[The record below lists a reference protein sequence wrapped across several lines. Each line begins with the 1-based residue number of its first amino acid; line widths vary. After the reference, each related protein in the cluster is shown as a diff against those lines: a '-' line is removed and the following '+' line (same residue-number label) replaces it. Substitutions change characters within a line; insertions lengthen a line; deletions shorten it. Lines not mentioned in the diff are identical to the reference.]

1 MRFKISVFALAS
13 SHRRFVAFGTALL
26 AACGGKHAE
35 APAVAPANAPASLA
49 PLEAATISLPISIA
63 LSALRPGIDKQL
75 PPNDSLDQEK
85 CLALGGAVCHQYVY
99 HRDTLDLRMD
109 GNRFALYSRIRYR
122 ARIALPALGGI
133 GSCGYGKDPLKRAD
147 LRFATTLGWREDWR
161 LASQNTAISA
171 ELLDAC
177 RMTLANVDATPLMR
191 RVIDGQLATLR
202 ETIDQQIPALADVR
216 PATDSLWRT
225 LQQPVALD
233 TGVWL
238 IMAPEAVAV
247 APLSGNG
254 AAVTTAVQLVAHPR
268 VVLGAKPK
276 TDTRPLPKL
285 TQVNPTSGIHVP
297 VEIEIPF
304 ADVSQRVS
312 ALLVGQT
319 ADKTTRVSAAR
330 ISGAGDTAFV
340 QLDLTGSLTGSF
352 HLRGRVRYDT
362 TTRTLALDDLQYGV
376 ETRGALNRVK
386 SVLGAYRIRNAVN
399 AAVGVGKWNV
409 GARLDQVRDQISQQL
424 NRQLAPGVSLAGS
437 VTRVELRGIHTTGT
451 AFVIRVAMTGEA
463 RLSVQ

>member
-1 MRFKISVFALAS
+1 MRPTRARTIGL
-13 SHRRFVAFGTALL
+13 ALL
-26 AACGGKHAE
+26 AACGGRHVE
-35 APAVAPANAPASLA
+35 SSAVSPASEA
-49 PLEAATISLPISIA
+49 APIPPLEAATISMPITIA

-75 PPNDSLDQEK
+75 PPNDSLDQAK

-133 GSCGYGKDPLKRAD
+133 GSCGYDKDPLKRAD

-161 LASQNTAISA
+161 LAPQNTAISA
-171 ELLDAC
+171 DLLDPC

-191 RVIDGQLATLR
+191 RVIDGQLASLR
-202 ETIDQQIPALADVR
+202 ETIDQQIPLLADVR

-238 IMAPEAVAV
+238 VMAPEIVAV

-254 AAVTTAVQLVAHPR
+254 ATVTTAVQLVAHPR
-268 VVLGAKPK
+268 VVLGAKPPSE
-276 TDTRPLPKL
+276 TRPLPKL

-312 ALLVGQT
+312 ALLAAQT
-319 ADKTTRVSAAR
+319 ADKDTRVSAAR

-340 QLDLTGSLTGSF
+340 QLDIAGSLTGSF

-362 TTRTLALDDLQYGV
+362 TTRTLVLEDLQYGV
-376 ETRGALNRVK
+376 STSGALNRVK

-399 AAVGVGKWNV
+399 AAVGAGKWNV
-409 GARLDQVRDQISQQL
+409 GARLDQVRDQLSQQL
-424 NRQLAPGVSLAGS
+424 NRQLAPGVSLAGN
-437 VTRVELRGIHTTGT
+437 VTRVELRGIHTTAG
-451 AFVIRVAMTGEA
+451 AFVIRVAMAGEA
-463 RLSVQ
+463 RLSVR